1 MDHSALTD
9 MVITGVHAASTL
21 FSPENKGGRRL
32 ERSCWAIVLK
42 YEGQTHYRC
51 EGKDY
56 ISDASHPVIL
66 PKGCSYD
73 WICTKAGRFSV
84 VEFESAAVGTEPIV
98 FTVPSSEKLLKM
110 FRELEYKRNLKT
122 PTTELESIRDT
133 YSIVLTLL
141 QAQKESYIPSQ
152 KRQKIDAAIAYIS
165 RNYHKKLSNDQL
177 AAMVGLSTVY
187 FRKLFTYTV
196 GVSPIVYAHSLRI
209 EKAKEILK
217 SDYTNL
223 SDVALS
229 LGYSSLYDFSRAFK
243 NHTGVSPSRYCTK

>member
-1 MDHSALTD
+1 MDRTTLTD
-9 MVITGVHAASTL
+9 MVITGVHSASTL

-32 ERSCWAIVLK
+32 GRACWAVVLK

-51 EGKDY
+51 GGKDY
-56 ISDASHPVIL
+56 LSDALHPVIL

-73 WICTKAGRFSV
+73 WKCTKAGHFSI
-84 VEFESAAVGTEPIV
+84 VEFESDAVGTAPIV
-98 FTVPSSEKLLKM
+98 FTVPSSEKLLKL
-110 FRELEYKRNLKT
+110 FKELEYKRNLKT
-122 PTTELESIRDT
+122 EATKLESIRDT
-133 YSIVLTLL
+133 YSIILTLL
-141 QAQKESYIPSQ
+141 QAQKEPYVPSQ
-152 KRQKIDAAIAYIS
+152 KRQKIDAAVEYIS

-243 NHTGVSPSRYCTK
+243 NHTGVSPSKYGTK